1 MHAAREA
8 ILAGRIRADDAALA
22 FDKGVASASLDERED
37 ATALSDFD
45 PAAHNRTIA
54 RFATSS
60 AAIRGELP
68 RALPADIL
76 SQRRFDPKFD
86 GGDMGALK
94 RQLSRQRGGDSV
106 RTLMDKYGD
115 LITQITP
122 CMLMSPESVA
132 RFFPARAGMFDIVVF
147 DEASQIRVAD
157 AVGAMGRAR
166 SVVVVGDS
174 KQMPPSTFAEVTAD
188 VDEAEAG
195 AGLVA
200 DEESILTECTQAR
213 VPSKW
218 LSWHYRSQDEALI
231 AFSNHQYYES
241 RLSSFPAPLREF
253 SASGPD
259 ALAASKPD
267 YGLSLVRVDGRF
279 ERSGGRGVL
288 RTNRVEAQ
296 MIVDEVIRRF
306 ATAGDTAPS
315 IGIITFNV
323 QQRDLIDNMLRD
335 ASDERIGRALDER
348 DGLFVKNLES
358 VQGDERDTILFSVA
372 FSKNDRGMLPLN
384 FGPLSRAGGERR
396 LNVAVT
402 RARRQVV
409 LYASFDP
416 AELRAEQ
423 TSARGLKDLK
433 SYLELAARGV
443 APIEES
449 TPRVPVTDRH
459 RDEIAAV
466 LTARGLVVKTDVG
479 LSDFRIDLTLA
490 SAADPSQ
497 PLVAVLLDGE
507 GWRARRTVA
516 DRDGLPVDVLGGL
529 MRWPGIERVWLPE
542 WLDDPDATAD
552 RLVAAVEAAE
562 VGGSSASA
570 ATVESVAPQ
579 ADDHE
584 SLRAEEPSELLHEEA
599 SGEQDAKAGADV
611 RHPHIRPFVPWSM
624 TTSGGVAVL
633 DALPSPSAA
642 QRVRSVLV
650 EVITAEGPIARAR
663 LARAVAGSFGLPRV
677 AEARATAILRLIPE
691 GFTRRGTSSSSGRQ
705 TWTST
710 LGAMFARA
718 LRGIAVRSSPSPWKR
733 SRTRWPLSPSSVA
746 GCARTRSSAR
756 LCDCSG
762 GSG

>member
-1 MHAAREA
+1 
-8 ILAGRIRADDAALA
+8 
-22 FDKGVASASLDERED
+22 
-37 ATALSDFD
+37 
-45 PAAHNRTIA
+45 
-54 RFATSS
+54 
-60 AAIRGELP
+60 
-68 RALPADIL
+68 
-76 SQRRFDPKFD
+76 
-86 GGDMGALK
+86 
-94 RQLSRQRGGDSV
+94 
-106 RTLMDKYGD
+106 MDKYGE

-188 VDEAEAG
+188 VDEAEAD
-195 AGLVA
+195 AGVVA

-241 RLSSFPAPLREF
+241 RLSSFPAPLRDF
-253 SASGPD
+253 SASASN
-259 ALAASKPD
+259 ALVASKPD
-267 YGLSLVRVDGRF
+267 YGLSLVRVEGRF
-279 ERSGGRGVL
+279 ERSGSRGVL

-296 MIVDEVIRRF
+296 TIVDEVKRRF
-306 ATAGDTAPS
+306 AASGDTAPS

-433 SYLELAARGV
+433 AYLELAARGV
-443 APIEES
+443 APIDDS
-449 TPRVPVTDRH
+449 TSRVPVIDRH

-466 LTARGLVVKTDVG
+466 LTERGLVVKTDVG

-490 SAADPSQ
+490 SASDPAQ
-497 PLVAVLLDGE
+497 PLIAVLLDGE

-552 RLVAAVEAAE
+552 RLVAAVEAA
-562 VGGSSASA
+562 
-570 ATVESVAPQ
+570 
-579 ADDHE
+579 
-584 SLRAEEPSELLHEEA
+584 
-599 SGEQDAKAGADV
+599 KAGGQS
-611 RHPHIRPFVPWSM
+611 VPDAP
-624 TTSGGVAVL
+624 VERVENL
-633 DALPSPSAA
+633 DALPAEEPLEPPRGGSAGRTGRRGCRQCDASARPPLRALDDPPVWGSLCARRSPEPVCFRAGSLRHRGGHRRRGADLSSTLGA
-642 QRVRSVLV
+642 SGGGSIRTLPCVGRPGRSDPSVDP
-650 EVITAEGPIARAR
+650 GCSRRARA
-663 LARAVAGSFGLPRV
+663 
-677 AEARATAILRLIPE
+677 
-691 GFTRRGTSSSSGRQ
+691 TSSSSGLRDADVSIVRDVR
-705 TWTST
+705 TSSPGESRPLESVALEEIANAMAVVAE
-710 LGAMFARA
+710 LGGGVREDEIKREA
-718 LRGIAVRSSPSPWKR
+718 LRLFGGKRMTTQISERLAEALTVAVATRRVELVPSGAY
-733 SRTRWPLSPSSVA
+733 VA
-746 GCARTRSSAR
+746 RF
-756 LCDCSG
+756 
-762 GSG
+762 